1 MGDARKRETSKVSV
15 GSLAQET
22 RKIYRK
28 VEQPR
33 ERPAWQGR
41 WASGSELR
49 LEHLKW
55 EMLMRHP
62 GRDFTEEAGCI
73 HLEFSVWIETDN
85 TYLGWN
91 LSLWD

>member
-33 ERPAWQGR
+33 ERPAWQGQM
-41 WASGSELR
+41 G
-49 LEHLKW
+49 KW
-55 EMLMRHP
+55 IRTPFGAFEV
-62 GRDFTEEAGCI
+62 GDAY
-73 HLEFSVWIETDN
+73 ETS
-85 TYLGWN
+85 W
-91 LSLWD
+91 